1 MAITTNWVDDG
12 STGTQHAYTLTFSDN
27 GTYGVEVDMVHQRDG
42 TVLASSHNLA
52 WDSAAGVRTALLTFD
67 TTLAWGDIVDLTV
80 TITDHD
86 GRQAWR
92 LRHSEP
98 SPSGSGINP
107 WTITKSCFPLH
118 GH

>member
-1 MAITTNWVDDG
+1 MTNRGVSLCLAMVLAMSLVPASAQADELPSVVITTNWVGDG

-67 TTLAWGDIVDLTV
+67 TTLALSLIH
-80 TITDHD
+80 I
-86 GRQAWR
+86 
-92 LRHSEP
+92 
-98 SPSGSGINP
+98 
-107 WTITKSCFPLH
+107 
-118 GH
+118 